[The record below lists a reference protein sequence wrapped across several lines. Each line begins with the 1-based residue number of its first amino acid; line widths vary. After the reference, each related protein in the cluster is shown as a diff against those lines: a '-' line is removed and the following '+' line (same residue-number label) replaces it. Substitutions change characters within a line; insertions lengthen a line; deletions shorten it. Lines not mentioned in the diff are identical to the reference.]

1 MGTEDTS
8 NNGVVQPQ
16 SSRGRERL
24 ARILEAATELFLR
37 DGYGATSIDSILEVS
52 GGSKATLYSYFP
64 TKDDLFRAVVE
75 EVLATTS
82 APEARLDNTA
92 DPRTSLIEF
101 SVKRLELLFS
111 PRHHALLRLIIAE
124 RDRFPDIATM
134 FYERAPLRSR
144 GTLAAYFAELER
156 KGILDPGSAEE
167 AAEFMI
173 GMMVHWWIMQG
184 LLLGESPAPEAMR
197 ARATRVVDRFLVAF
211 AHGARDVAGPAPTG
225 GGNVSGPRS
234 RDTAA

>member
-1 MGTEDTS
+1 MGTEDTG

-24 ARILEAATELFLR
+24 ARILEAATDLFLR

-75 EVLATTS
+75 EVLASSTRE
-82 APEARLDNTA
+82 PRLDTSA

-101 SVKRLELLFS
+101 SVQRLELLFS

-124 RDRFPDIATM
+124 RDRFPDIAAM

-144 GTLAAYFAELER
+144 GMLAAYFAELER
-156 KGILDPGSAEE
+156 KGVLDPGSSEE
-167 AAEFMI
+167 AAEFLI
-173 GMMVHWWIMQG
+173 GMMVHWWIMRG
-184 LLLGESPAPEAMR
+184 LLLGESPTPEAIR
-197 ARATRVVDRFLVAF
+197 ERATRVVDRFLIAF
-211 AHGARDVAGPAPTG
+211 AKRPREAESDRPIG
-225 GGNVSGPRS
+225 GGNASGPRAG
-234 RDTAA
+234 DAAA